1 MNETKTTF
9 ASYFKALRT
18 EKRITL
24 RAFCEAAGADPGNIS
39 RMERGGMI
47 PPQDRL
53 ILTRY
58 AEALGLKEGSDQ
70 WYQLFDLAA
79 ADRGMIPQDLMD
91 DAELVKKLPAFFRTL
106 RGQNPPRMSLGKFCK
121 KSRKVEP
128 GEWNRKI
135 SRLHSSLRQMFGAR
149 RMILGIT
156 CGRPKKF
163 P

>member
-24 RAFCEAAGADPGNIS
+24 RVFCEAAGADPGNIS

-58 AEALGLKEGSDQ
+58 ATALGLAEGSDE
-70 WYQLFDLAA
+70 WYQFFDLAA
-79 ADRGMIPQDLMD
+79 ADRGMIPQDLME

-106 RGQNPPRMSLGKFCK
+106 RGQKPTEDEL
-121 KSRKVEP
+121 RKVLQ
-128 GEWNRKI
+128 KI
-135 SRLHSSLRQMFGAR
+135 KEG
-149 RMILGIT
+149 
-156 CGRPKKF
+156 
-163 P
+163 

>member
-58 AEALGLKEGSDQ
+58 AEALGLKEGGDE

-79 ADRGMIPQDLMD
+79 ADRGMIPQDLMN

-106 RGQNPPRMSLGKFCK
+106 RGQKPTEDEL
-121 KSRKVEP
+121 RKVLQ
-128 GEWNRKI
+128 KI
-135 SRLHSSLRQMFGAR
+135 KES
-149 RMILGIT
+149 
-156 CGRPKKF
+156 
-163 P
+163 

>member
-1 MNETKTTF
+1 MSETKTTF

-58 AEALGLKEGSDQ
+58 AKALGLKEGGDE
-70 WYQLFDLAA
+70 WYQLFDSAA

-106 RGQNPPRMSLGKFCK
+106 RGQKPTEDEL
-121 KSRKVEP
+121 RKVLQ
-128 GEWNRKI
+128 KI
-135 SRLHSSLRQMFGAR
+135 KES
-149 RMILGIT
+149 
-156 CGRPKKF
+156 
-163 P
+163 